1 MREADSRNCP
11 ACAVDG
17 SQLCASCWQLQYN
30 GQAPVYMIA
39 VDNASIFQ
47 LSKPEFDQFAGTQGG
62 EQGSVTA
69 TAVQVAPGNC
79 GLQPM

>member
-1 MREADSRNCP
+1 
-11 ACAVDG
+11 
-17 SQLCASCWQLQYN
+17 
-30 GQAPVYMIA
+30 MIA

-69 TAVQVAPGNC
+69 TAVQVESSRC
-79 GLQPM
+79 GL